1 MKIPLPHLI
10 SCLLLFPLSFQA
22 KAEALGVDSLGS
34 AYGFLLGQQST
45 LELIERNFPEL
56 SNDVKK
62 SWFGFNSSVFGKS
75 QQDIEK
81 KLANQLG
88 EKWPEFENGM
98 KAQLKAAL
106 GNEQPTKEQAIAFLA
121 MVDQRAEGEMVPSI
135 RKTLLTV
142 NSRYSRSPALL
153 MADGWKSVFSSR
165 GHEKSKGI
173 KMKISYPITW
183 EAAEGSRPNVMQKFI
198 GKDGTG
204 LDMLILT
211 TRSLPADFSRLS
223 AEDASSILTL
233 DVIKEM
239 MPDETAISN
248 YKLTK
253 LDSLVAG
260 MADFSHITERA
271 GIKIGQK
278 GLVFAVIHDGSLI
291 LIQCATGGDA
301 TNGWESIDK
310 RFKRMRE
317 LYRLIGSSA
326 VFVTQWEEK

>member
-1 MKIPLPHLI
+1 MRIPLLNI
-10 SCLLLFPLSFQA
+10 VSCLLLFPLSVKA
-22 KAEALGVDSLGS
+22 RAEATSIDSLSS

-45 LELIERNFPEL
+45 LELIEKNFPEL
-56 SNDVKK
+56 SNAVKT

-81 KLANQLG
+81 KLSNQLG
-88 EKWPEFENGM
+88 EKWPEFEAGM

-106 GNEQPTKEQAIAFLA
+106 GNEKPTKEQATAFLA
-121 MVDQRAEGEMVPSI
+121 MVDRRAKGEMVSSI
-135 RKTLLTV
+135 RKTLLIA
-142 NSRYSRSPALL
+142 NSRYSNNPPLL
-153 MADGWKSVFSSR
+153 MAEGWKTVFSSKD
-165 GHEKSKGI
+165 HVKSKGI

-183 EAAEGSRPNVMQKFI
+183 DAAEGARPNVMQKFI

-204 LDMLILT
+204 LDMMILT
-211 TRSLPADFSRLS
+211 TRSLPSEFAKLS
-223 AEDASSILTL
+223 KEDISSILTL
-233 DVIKEM
+233 DVVREL
-239 MPDETAISN
+239 MPDQTELTD

-253 LDSLVAG
+253 LDNVDAG
-260 MADFSHITERA
+260 MGVFSHVTERA

-278 GLVFAVIHDGSLI
+278 GIVFVVIQDSSLI

-301 TNGWESIDK
+301 TNGWDSINR
-310 RFKRMRE
+310 RFERMRG